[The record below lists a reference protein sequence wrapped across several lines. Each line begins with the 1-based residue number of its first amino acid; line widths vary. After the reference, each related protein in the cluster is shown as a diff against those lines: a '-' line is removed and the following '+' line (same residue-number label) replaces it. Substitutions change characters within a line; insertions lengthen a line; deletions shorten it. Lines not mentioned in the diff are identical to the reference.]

1 MICVKCQ
8 EVIPEGEEMNHMGQT
23 LCEDCYVEAVEPPR
37 TCDVAAVYS
46 AKLSRKLAGQTGTEG
61 LTQLQKDIYEY
72 VKEMGKVTPEEAAKK
87 FNLSAGELQ
96 RQFTTLRHCELV
108 RGTRIDGV
116 IYMLIMDGGPGT
128 VDM

>member
-1 MICVKCQ
+1 MICAKCQ

-61 LTQLQKDIYEY
+61 LTQLQKDIYEF
-72 VKEMGKVTPEEAAKK
+72 VKEKGKVTPEEVAKN
-87 FNLSAGELQ
+87 FNLSAQELQ
-96 RQFTTLRHCELV
+96 RQFTTLRHCELLK
-108 RGTRIDGV
+108 GTRIDGA
-116 IYMLIMDGGPGT
+116 IYMLLMEGGPGT